1 MPYAYKDDQWVG
13 YDDPQ
18 SIAKKV
24 SVIKEL
30 RLGGA
35 MVSLR
40 ALQEINFHFL
50 LFQIWSLE
58 HDDFRGNCGGE
69 KYPLLRT
76 LNKELYS

>member
-35 MVSLR
+35 MVGLM

-50 LFQIWSLE
+50 SFTDLVI
-58 HDDFRGNCGGE
+58 RA
-69 KYPLLRT
+69 R
-76 LNKELYS
+76 